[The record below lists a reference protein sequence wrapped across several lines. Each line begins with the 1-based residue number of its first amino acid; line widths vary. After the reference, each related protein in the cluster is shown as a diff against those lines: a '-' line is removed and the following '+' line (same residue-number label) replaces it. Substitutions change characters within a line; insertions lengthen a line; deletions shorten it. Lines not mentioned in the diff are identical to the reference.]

1 MAAPKQNDSNLLH
14 NDLDR
19 NAVYK
24 NQDRRQS
31 LRPEIEARET
41 SLNLKSIP
49 IKNFSPLFAFSK
61 RALDL
66 MLSALALVVLTPILV
81 AVAVAIKLTSN
92 GPVIFTQERVGLGGK
107 TFRMYKFR
115 TMIQNAEAQKQS
127 LATFNEHSGPA
138 FKMKFDPRITRLGGI
153 LRRYSIDELPQLINI
168 LLGQMTI
175 VGPRP
180 PLESEVVLYETW
192 QLQRLSVKPGLTCI
206 WQISGR
212 SRLDFATW
220 VRMDIRY
227 IEKASLI
234 LDILII
240 AKTFSA
246 VVKADGAY

>member
-1 MAAPKQNDSNLLH
+1 
-14 NDLDR
+14 
-19 NAVYK
+19 
-24 NQDRRQS
+24 
-31 LRPEIEARET
+31 
-41 SLNLKSIP
+41 
-49 IKNFSPLFAFSK
+49 
-61 RALDL
+61 
-66 MLSALALVVLTPILV
+66 MLSVLGLVVLTPILV
-81 AVAVAIKLTSN
+81 AVAAAIKLTSK
-92 GPVIFTQERVGLGGK
+92 GPVIFTQDKVGLGGK
-107 TFRMYKFR
+107 IFRMYKFR

-138 FKMKFDPRITRLGGI
+138 FKMKFDPRVTRLGRF

-180 PLESEVVLYETW
+180 PLESEVTLYESW
-192 QLQRLSVKPGLTCI
+192 QKQRLSVKPGLTCI

-246 VVKADGAY
+246 VIKADGAY